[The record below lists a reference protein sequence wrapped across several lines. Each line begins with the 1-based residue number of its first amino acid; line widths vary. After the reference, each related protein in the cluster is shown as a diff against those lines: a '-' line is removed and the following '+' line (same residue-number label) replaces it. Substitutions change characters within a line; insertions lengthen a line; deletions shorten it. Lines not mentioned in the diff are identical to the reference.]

1 MSVFRTA
8 ALTILLCAASAYAP
22 PGWAQQ
28 NAAPANPPAGAAP
41 GPAIEPKAIELL
53 KAMGAKLDAAKTMSF
68 SVRTAFEEPAR
79 NGQPL
84 FYMVQAS
91 VSLERPDKMKIV
103 TSGDGPPSE
112 FLYDGKT
119 IMQYL
124 PSQNMVAETGAPPEL
139 GAMLDEVYEKY
150 GFYFPFIHYLVDQSH
165 EKLIDGLTSAF
176 VIGQSKLVGGT
187 TTDMVA
193 IANDNVQVQMWIG
206 SDDKLPRQLWLT
218 FTHAPQKA
226 LRMTE
231 FSDWKLDQPIDMTP
245 PDTHS
250 AETID
255 FGRPDAAAAK

>member
-1 MSVFRTA
+1 
-8 ALTILLCAASAYAP
+8 
-22 PGWAQQ
+22 
-28 NAAPANPPAGAAP
+28 
-41 GPAIEPKAIELL
+41 
-53 KAMGAKLDAAKTMSF
+53 
-68 SVRTAFEEPAR
+68 
-79 NGQPL
+79 
-84 FYMVQAS
+84 
-91 VSLERPDKMKIV
+91 MKIV

-119 IMQYL
+119 IMEYL
-124 PSQNMVAETGAPPEL
+124 PTQNMVADTGAPPEL

-218 FTHAPQKA
+218 FTHAPQKP

-245 PDTHS
+245 PDTQS
-250 AETID
+250 AEKID
-255 FGRPDAAAAK
+255 FARPDGSAAK

>member
-1 MSVFRTA
+1 MSVFKTA
-8 ALTILLCAASAYAP
+8 TLTILLCAASACAP
-22 PGWAQQ
+22 PAWAQQ
-28 NAAPANPPAGAAP
+28 NAQPPAKPPAAAS
-41 GPAIEPKAIELL
+41 GPAVEPKAVELL
-53 KAMGAKLDAAKTMSF
+53 NAMGARLDAAKSMSF
-68 SVRTAFEEPAR
+68 SVKTAFEEPAR

-91 VSLERPDKMKIV
+91 VSLERPDKMKVV

-119 IMQYL
+119 IMEYL
-124 PSQNMVAETGAPPEL
+124 PTQNMVAQTEAPPAL

-150 GFYFPFIHYLVDQSH
+150 GIYFPFIHYLVDQSH

-193 IANDNVQVQMWIG
+193 LANDHVQVQVWIG

-218 FTHAPQKA
+218 FTHAPQKP

-231 FSDWKLDQPIDMTP
+231 FSDWKLDQPIEMMP
-245 PDTHS
+245 PNTQS
-250 AETID
+250 AATID
-255 FGRPDAAAAK
+255 FGRADAGEAK